1 MNVLMFATRIIYGG
15 GEKVRNWLANGLI
28 QSGHK
33 VIYAL
38 KNYNDS
44 AMEDLKRV
52 GLYNDII
59 IVDSY
64 SHLKKKNFF
73 QYKLAIEQIIKK
85 YNVDVLIIFGGS
97 LQEQIIARNLG
108 VKVILSERCD
118 PHSRKIPSQILKQ
131 IQYRFADGYVFQT
144 PEASLCYGKKVK
156 NMSVVI
162 PNPIIDRLSEPIFK
176 NLRKEIVSVGRLS
189 KEKNHKMLLE
199 AFSMIHNKIP
209 DYKLVIYG
217 SGPLESQINNYIS
230 AHKLSG
236 KVFIIKGKTNITEQ
250 IKGASLFVLPSNT
263 EGMPNA
269 LIEAMSMGLL
279 CISTDCPIFGP
290 RFLVQSG
297 NNAFLTP
304 INNPSE
310 LANNILLAL
319 NAPNA
324 DNIRHEAVKIR
335 ETLNSGVIF
344 SKWITY
350 IEKVFKS

>member
-1 MNVLMFATRIIYGG
+1 
-15 GEKVRNWLANGLI
+15 
-28 QSGHK
+28 
-33 VIYAL
+33 
-38 KNYNDS
+38 
-44 AMEDLKRV
+44 
-52 GLYNDII
+52 
-59 IVDSY
+59 
-64 SHLKKKNFF
+64 
-73 QYKLAIEQIIKK
+73 
-85 YNVDVLIIFGGS
+85 
-97 LQEQIIARNLG
+97 
-108 VKVILSERCD
+108 
-118 PHSRKIPSQILKQ
+118 
-131 IQYRFADGYVFQT
+131 
-144 PEASLCYGKKVK
+144 
-156 NMSVVI
+156 
-162 PNPIIDRLSEPIFK
+162 
-176 NLRKEIVSVGRLS
+176 
-189 KEKNHKMLLE
+189 
-199 AFSMIHNKIP
+199 MIHNKIP

-350 IEKVFKS
+350 IEKIFKS